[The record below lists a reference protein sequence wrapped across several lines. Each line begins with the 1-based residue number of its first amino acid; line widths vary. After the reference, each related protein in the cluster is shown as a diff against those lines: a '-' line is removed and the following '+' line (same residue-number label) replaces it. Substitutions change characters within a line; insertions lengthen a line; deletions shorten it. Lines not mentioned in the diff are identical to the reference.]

1 MTVNQKVTG
10 TAMTMPMGIGI
21 GCGISMLLTILGSG
35 LVAKLISMEVLQENA
50 IGYGAM
56 MIILLSS
63 ISGAGIAVNKV
74 KKRMLQV
81 STLVGGLYYVMLLG
95 ATALFFGGQYQGM
108 GVTALLI
115 LAGCGVVV
123 LIAGREKKS
132 KRYRKG
138 R

>member
-1 MTVNQKVTG
+1 MI
-10 TAMTMPMGIGI
+10 AME
-21 GCGISMLLTILGSG
+21 IL
-35 LVAKLISMEVLQENA
+35 KENA
-50 IGYGAM
+50 VGYGAM
-56 MIILLSS
+56 IIILLSS

-81 STLVGGLYYVMLLG
+81 SALVGGLYYMMLLG
-95 ATALFFGGQYQGM
+95 ATALFFGGKYQGM

-123 LIAGREKKS
+123 LIAGRGKKS